1 MKNSSDLTFQTPGAV
16 YTLSQAVAILMAA
29 ASLAGIFFQSNL
41 YQTETLRR
49 AFFANDL
56 ANLLIGVPIL
66 LGSLEMAKRGKLIGF
81 LLWPGALFYVTYN
94 YVAYAAAG
102 LSALQIVFY
111 LALAF
116 LSVYAI
122 FRLLASLDAAAISK
136 KLIGTVP
143 ERLTGGVLTGLGALF
158 LVQALAQVIVILS
171 GQPVPAGA
179 TVPTVVADLATIPA
193 WIIGGIL
200 LWRKQ
205 PLGYLCGMG
214 LLFQAS
220 MLFVGLLI
228 YLFLQPILYAV
239 SFPTSDFVVVFVMGL
254 VCFIPFGLFVRG
266 TAKS

>member
-1 MKNSSDLTFQTPGAV
+1 MKNSSDLTFQTPKAI
-16 YTLSQAVAILMAA
+16 YTLSQAVAALMAA
-29 ASLAGIFFQSNL
+29 ASLAGIFFQSNM
-41 YQTETLRR
+41 YQTEALRR

-56 ANLLIGVPIL
+56 VNLFIGVPIL

-102 LSALQIVFY
+102 LSALQTVFY
-111 LALAF
+111 LVLAI

-122 FRLLASLDAAAISK
+122 FRLLASLDAAAISER
-136 KLIGTVP
+136 LTGTVP
-143 ERLTGGVLTGLGALF
+143 ERLTGGMLTGLGTLF
-158 LVQALAQVIVILS
+158 FVQALVQLIVILS
-171 GQPVPAGA
+171 GQPAPAGA
-179 TVPTVVADLATIPA
+179 IVPTFVADLVTTPA

-205 PLGYLCGMG
+205 PRGYLSGVG

-228 YLFLQPILYAV
+228 FLILQPIFYAV
-239 SFPTSDFVVVFVMGL
+239 SFPTSDFIVVFGMGL

-266 TAKS
+266 IVKS